1 MVLGVV
7 FYFWHPNHYIEYF
20 DRKTIVRTRCATY
33 ETRLS
38 LKEWEDILSNGAFI
52 RTHKAYI
59 VNVAHVEEIG
69 TDIIMENG
77 EKVEISVRQMS
88 KLKKIC
94 SEYGRRKLN

>member
-1 MVLGVV
+1 M
-7 FYFWHPNHYIEYF
+7 
-20 DRKTIVRTRCATY
+20 
-33 ETRLS
+33 
-38 LKEWEDILSNGAFI
+38 SNGAFI

-69 TDIIMENG
+69 TDINMENG

-94 SEYGRRKLN
+94 GEYGGRKLN